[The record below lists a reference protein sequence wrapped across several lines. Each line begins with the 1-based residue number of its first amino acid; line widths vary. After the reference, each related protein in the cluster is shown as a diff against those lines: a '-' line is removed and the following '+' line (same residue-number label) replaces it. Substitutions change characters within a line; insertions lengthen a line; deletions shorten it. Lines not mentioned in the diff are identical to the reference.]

1 MGMTT
6 CRTRDFH
13 SKRLTNVFVVFVDTP
28 SRVYMFIFSGFSFV
42 LSKRSHTFPA
52 GYQFCIKRGHS
63 SVATWL
69 SSDCWV
75 QSLPFKLNP
84 KHRSATWILTLK
96 VTPLERQAFLVDSSS
111 RTSNKT
117 RKCFLFR

>member
-1 MGMTT
+1 MTT

-52 GYQFCIKRGHS
+52 GYQFCIKHGHS

-96 VTPLERQAFLVDSSS
+96 VTPLERQAFLVDSPS